1 MLEANDSTRT
11 PRPRRRHYPH
21 LRHACPLGWRGA
33 PSDGQGVDHDDADSG
48 FDAGGDVTPPVFAT
62 RRSAPA
68 ARAGPRF
75 QYHASLGSSAVKH
88 GRRGPLRQSKE
99 TGAYR
104 PAYLLWTGRWW
115 LPRAQQVRPLG
126 SSCITSTSLML
137 PACACALATAEED
150 TVRVWGGFGKHDSAM
165 RLHELVSPSAP
176 EVTRSVCCPQL
187 ENEES
192 CRHWQFTGPSMS
204 DAASITASGAS
215 ATPAS
220 QCPQTNPVLVTGPSM
235 SDAASITASG
245 ASATP
250 ASQCPQTNLVLA
262 SFGFDQEAYA
272 LAASAERANLI
283 QVLAEYLGPVVP
295 FMAQSNPIYDELLRI
310 SGKESK

>member
-1 MLEANDSTRT
+1 
-11 PRPRRRHYPH
+11 
-21 LRHACPLGWRGA
+21 
-33 PSDGQGVDHDDADSG
+33 
-48 FDAGGDVTPPVFAT
+48 
-62 RRSAPA
+62 
-68 ARAGPRF
+68 
-75 QYHASLGSSAVKH
+75 
-88 GRRGPLRQSKE
+88 
-99 TGAYR
+99 
-104 PAYLLWTGRWW
+104 
-115 LPRAQQVRPLG
+115 
-126 SSCITSTSLML
+126 
-137 PACACALATAEED
+137 
-150 TVRVWGGFGKHDSAM
+150 
-165 RLHELVSPSAP
+165 
-176 EVTRSVCCPQL
+176 
-187 ENEES
+187 
-192 CRHWQFTGPSMS
+192 MS